1 MWCCSWNGGQHQSGV
16 VHRRALQVA
25 LSCLIPPRHATGQI
39 HSFKC
44 TVFLFGIQCLASQE
58 AAESSRVWWCCM
70 RMVTPLWSPSELKKQ
85 RPTVQCCPGK
95 GGQKRSRA
103 VHRCTTG
110 GAVLSH
116 SSETCSAYS
125 ASCHLDG
132 LTKLSPKPMCVFLL
146 VCSRPVFEVLATCCT
161 CCAVLHSKART
172 K

>member
-1 MWCCSWNGGQHQSGV
+1 MGQQMFKQ
-16 VHRRALQVA
+16 APC
-25 LSCLIPPRHATGQI
+25 LSCTVTCQSDRHMLK
-39 HSFKC
+39 SFQ
-44 TVFLFGIQCLASQE
+44 VEQ
-58 AAESSRVWWCCM
+58 AALNSA
-70 RMVTPLWSPSELKKQ
+70 VTERKDKI
-85 RPTVQCCPGK
+85 
-95 GGQKRSRA
+95 RSRA

-172 K
+172 KITLEEFAGAAACAASCLLPP